1 MAKNYFKRYI
11 WLIDLI
17 NQRGHITRREIN
29 ERWRRNF
36 IINEDREPEIPE
48 RTFHNHIASIFAIFG
63 LEIKCDRTLGYYIAN
78 PEDLNGNGIQQWMLS
93 SLSLNNLLNECKG
106 MRDKVLFE
114 SVPSCEKYLSDILEA
129 IRDCKAVTITYQSY
143 QRPSATTFE
152 AEPYCLKQFKQRWYM
167 VAKTGLGEKPRIYAL
182 DRIQELKSAGRE
194 YEIPKDFSAED
205 YFRDYYGV
213 CLEEGCG
220 AEEVRIWVDN
230 FQAKYFKSLKLHP
243 SQKIV
248 KEDDSGTEFSFRL
261 VPTFDFIQELFSKM
275 DKVRVLSPEWLRDEM
290 GAIAKSILAN
300 YSAEEK

>member
-17 NQRGHITRREIN
+17 NQYKYITRREIN
-29 ERWRRNF
+29 EQWRRSS
-36 IINEDREPEIPE
+36 INEDGESEIPE
-48 RTFHNHIASIFAIFG
+48 RTFHNHIASIFDIFG
-63 LEIKCDRTLGYYIAN
+63 LEIKCDRSLGYYIDNAD
-78 PEDLNGNGIQQWMLS
+78 DLNGNGIQQWMLS
-93 SLSLNNLLNECKG
+93 SLSLNNLLNESKG

-114 SVPSCEKYLSDILEA
+114 SVPSSEKYLSDTLEA
-129 IRDCKAVTITYQSY
+129 IRDRKAVTITYQSY
-143 QRPSATTFE
+143 QKPSPSTFE

-182 DRIQELKSAGRE
+182 DRILELKSAGRK
-194 YEIPKDFSAED
+194 YEIPENFSAED

-243 SQKIV
+243 SQTIV
-248 KEDDSGTEFSFRL
+248 KEDESGTEFRFRL

-290 GAIAKSILAN
+290 GVIAKSILAN
-300 YSAEEK
+300 YTAQEK

>member
-29 ERWRRNF
+29 EKWQDSS
-36 IINEDREPEIPE
+36 INEYKEKEIPE

-78 PEDLNGNGIQQWMLS
+78 TEDLNGNGIQQWMLS

-114 SVPSCEKYLSDILEA
+114 SVPSSEKYLSEILEA

-152 AEPYCLKQFKQRWYM
+152 AEPYCLKQ
-167 VAKTGLGEKPRIYAL
+167 
-182 DRIQELKSAGRE
+182 
-194 YEIPKDFSAED
+194 
-205 YFRDYYGV
+205 
-213 CLEEGCG
+213 
-220 AEEVRIWVDN
+220 
-230 FQAKYFKSLKLHP
+230 
-243 SQKIV
+243 
-248 KEDDSGTEFSFRL
+248 
-261 VPTFDFIQELFSKM
+261 
-275 DKVRVLSPEWLRDEM
+275 
-290 GAIAKSILAN
+290 
-300 YSAEEK
+300 